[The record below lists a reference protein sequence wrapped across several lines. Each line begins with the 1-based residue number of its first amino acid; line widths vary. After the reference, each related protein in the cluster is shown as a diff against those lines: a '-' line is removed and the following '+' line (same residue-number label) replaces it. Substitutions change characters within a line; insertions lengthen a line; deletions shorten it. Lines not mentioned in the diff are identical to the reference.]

1 MLDRAIWGRGTQ
13 WEGVCWQ
20 ASAVGRVGCGG
31 RMRWGVPC
39 GKGGMGAKR
48 KREAMHNHHMLQKG
62 RDRARSRAGRRG
74 TAAVPGQRVQAAPQR
89 CSGGAPVLAGAG
101 PIRSHKPGK
110 TLGAA
115 GGAAGT
121 AAAQAAH
128 VKCLSPGRLQAM
140 VTVTVGIA
148 GTGGPAGQPLPAAN
162 TAAAAAADGA
172 ARRPNRA
179 GGRGPQRRLPLR
191 RLSTG
196 RNCSFS
202 LRVPVS
208 SGMTCEGREG
218 TEQRGR

>member
-20 ASAVGRVGCGG
+20 ASAVGRGGVRGAHAVGGAVRQRGYGG
-31 RMRWGVPC
+31 KTQR
-39 GKGGMGAKR
+39 A
-48 KREAMHNHHMLQKG
+48 AMHNHHMLQKG

-89 CSGGAPVLAGAG
+89 CSGGAHVPAGAG

-110 TLGAA
+110 TLVAA

-121 AAAQAAH
+121 AAARAAH

-140 VTVTVGIA
+140 VTVAVGIA

-208 SGMTCEGREG
+208 SGMTSPTSCS
-218 TEQRGR
+218 